1 MPACKGGQRFFIIF
15 ASSIT
20 TSPTMKKFILLTQIL
35 LLSLLMACESDT
47 PTLPSESKALAGN
60 ISTRSNTTETL
71 GEGSRILLNARGGL
85 TIENEL
91 FTYNNGAWSNENGH
105 KWGSAEETTHIT
117 ALYPHDATSPYNG
130 DALKDILISQATLPP
145 GETNV
150 SLIFK
155 HLFASFTLNVDET
168 LVDMISTIQLTTPQ
182 KIASISPTTGEIT
195 LTEST
200 NTTTLTG
207 NGSGSYTFIIPP
219 MQASIELGITL
230 TNGKSQTYTLQ
241 RHCFESGLV
250 YECRLRDWNM
260 VPGIRDVN
268 DFIAFSQLI
277 NGKSYGTYELSDFG
291 ERQSDGR
298 MLYRLLA
305 DIDFRNQN
313 LADLL
318 PICYDQNKSFND
330 IFDGSGYQIT
340 YLTINPSN
348 SVTGVFGRIGSKGI
362 VKNLHLSHC
371 STPIVSSSSSA
382 GVGLIAAS
390 LSGIISNCS
399 VTNGNITATDETYR
413 TGALVGNAYTGSQI
427 INSYVQNTT
436 ISSKG
441 YLGCIVG
448 AIDNGKIINCFSV
461 LNELIG
467 NSKNECG
474 GFCGKAIQSN
484 ITNCYNYNLT
494 FKNTTING
502 MVIGEGENS
511 TLTFHYSD
519 SRSPLLIYQDNNCKK
534 ENYAFFSINAENIS
548 TILCNRLNQW
558 IKANQ
563 SSYEYPFTEWKPD
576 DSGNLPAIFQ

>member
-1 MPACKGGQRFFIIF
+1 
-15 ASSIT
+15 
-20 TSPTMKKFILLTQIL
+20 MKKFILLTQIL
-35 LLSLLMACESDT
+35 LLSLLIACESDT
-47 PTLPSESKALAGN
+47 TTLPSESKALAGN

-117 ALYPHDATSPYNG
+117 ALSPHDATSPYNG

-260 VPGIRDVN
+260 VPGIRSRE
-268 DFIAFSQLI
+268 DFITFYKI
-277 NGKSYGTYELSDFG
+277 VNGMTTGDLSKYGE
-291 ERQSDGR
+291 EKDGK
-298 MLYRLLA
+298 MIYRLLA
-305 DIDFRNQN
+305 DIN
-313 LADLL
+313 LNEAIIN
-318 PICYDQNKSFND
+318 PMFND
-330 IFDGSGYQIT
+330 INHPFNHIFNGEGHTISNF
-340 YLTINPSN
+340 TINAK
-348 SVTGVFGRIGSKGI
+348 GGYAGLFGQIGSDGI
-362 VKNLHLSHC
+362 VKNLYINDCFMSI
-371 STPIVSSSSSA
+371 PEDASA
-382 GVGLIAAS
+382 GSGVGAIAGVCK
-390 LSGIISNCS
+390 GIISNCG
-399 VTNGNITATDETYR
+399 VTLSKITNHVTSS
-413 TGALVGNAYTGSQI
+413 YTGGMVGTLRNGAI
-427 INSYVQNTT
+427 INSFVKNSNITT
-436 ISSKG
+436 TDAS
-441 YLGCIVG
+441 VG
-448 AIDNGKIINCFSV
+448 GIMGKIETGYILNCFSAS
-461 LNELIG
+461 NTITRS
-467 NSKNECG
+467 NNYSG
-474 GFCGKAIQSN
+474 GFCGRADNGN
-484 ITNCYNYNLT
+484 IINCYVYNLELINKGSEKDKIGQFIGHGVDSSVADCYT
-494 FKNTTING
+494 NT
-502 MVIGEGENS
+502 S
-511 TLTFHYSD
+511 
-519 SRSPLLIYQDNNCKK
+519 SPKLIIYPQNCKTSSNK
-534 ENYAFFSINAENIS
+534 IYNTNFRHESTNTSILS
-548 TILCNRLNQW
+548 YLNQW
-558 IKANQ
+558 IESNQ

>member
-1 MPACKGGQRFFIIF
+1 
-15 ASSIT
+15 
-20 TSPTMKKFILLTQIL
+20 
-35 LLSLLMACESDT
+35 MACESDT

-130 DALKDILISQATLPP
+130 DALKDILISQATLTP

-195 LTEST
+195 LTENT

-250 YECRLRDWNM
+250 YECRLRDWNT
-260 VPGIRDVN
+260 VPGIRSRE
-268 DFIAFSQLI
+268 DFITFYKI
-277 NGKSYGTYELSDFG
+277 VNGMETGDLSKYGE
-291 ERQSDGR
+291 EKDGKII
-298 MLYRLLA
+298 YRLLA
-305 DIDFRNQN
+305 DIDLKEAKIN
-313 LADLL
+313 
-318 PICYDQNKSFND
+318 PMFND
-330 IFDGSGYQIT
+330 MNHPFNHIFNGEGNTISNFIIKAKGGYAG
-340 YLTINPSN
+340 L
-348 SVTGVFGRIGSKGI
+348 FGQIGSEGV
-362 VKNLHLSHC
+362 VKNLYINDCVMSI
-371 STPIVSSSSSA
+371 PEDASA
-382 GVGLIAAS
+382 GSGVGVIA
-390 LSGIISNCS
+390 GVCKGVISDCG
-399 VTNGNITATDETYR
+399 VTFGEITN
-413 TGALVGNAYTGSQI
+413 LVTSSYTGGMVGTLRNGTI
-427 INSYVQNTT
+427 INSFVKNSNITT
-436 ISSKG
+436 TDASVG
-441 YLGCIVG
+441 GIVG
-448 AIDNGKIINCFSV
+448 KIETGNILNCFAASDTITRS
-461 LNELIG
+461 N
-467 NSKNECG
+467 NYSG
-474 GFCGKAIQSN
+474 GFCGRADNGN
-484 ITNCYNYNLT
+484 IINCYVYNLELINKGSEKDKIGQFIGHGVDSSVADCYT
-494 FKNTTING
+494 NT
-502 MVIGEGENS
+502 S
-511 TLTFHYSD
+511 
-519 SRSPLLIYQDNNCKK
+519 SPKLIIYPQNCKTSSNK
-534 ENYAFFSINAENIS
+534 IYNTNFIHESTNTSILS
-548 TILCNRLNQW
+548 YLNQW
-558 IKANQ
+558 IESNQ
-563 SSYEYPFTEWKPD
+563 SSYKYPFTEWKPD

>member
-1 MPACKGGQRFFIIF
+1 
-15 ASSIT
+15 
-20 TSPTMKKFILLTQIL
+20 MKKFILLTQIL

-182 KIASISPTTGEIT
+182 KIASISPITGEIT

-219 MQASIELGITL
+219 MQASIELAITL

-260 VPGIRDVN
+260 VPGIRSRE
-268 DFIAFSQLI
+268 DFITFYKI
-277 NGKSYGTYELSDFG
+277 VNGMTTGDLSKYGE
-291 ERQSDGR
+291 EKDGK
-298 MLYRLLA
+298 MIYRLLA
-305 DIDFRNQN
+305 DIN
-313 LADLL
+313 LNEAIIN
-318 PICYDQNKSFND
+318 PMFND
-330 IFDGSGYQIT
+330 INHPFNHIFNGEGHTISNF
-340 YLTINPSN
+340 TINAK
-348 SVTGVFGRIGSKGI
+348 GGYAGLFGQIGSDGI
-362 VKNLHLSHC
+362 VKNLYINDCFMSI
-371 STPIVSSSSSA
+371 PEDASA
-382 GVGLIAAS
+382 G
-390 LSGIISNCS
+390 SG
-399 VTNGNITATDETYR
+399 
-413 TGALVGNAYTGSQI
+413 
-427 INSYVQNTT
+427 
-436 ISSKG
+436 
-441 YLGCIVG
+441 VG
-448 AIDNGKIINCFSV
+448 AIAGVCKGIKIKHF
-461 LNELIG
+461 LLD
-467 NSKNECG
+467 
-474 GFCGKAIQSN
+474 
-484 ITNCYNYNLT
+484 
-494 FKNTTING
+494 
-502 MVIGEGENS
+502 S
-511 TLTFHYSD
+511 TYL
-519 SRSPLLIYQDNNCKK
+519 K
-534 ENYAFFSINAENIS
+534 
-548 TILCNRLNQW
+548 
-558 IKANQ
+558 
-563 SSYEYPFTEWKPD
+563 
-576 DSGNLPAIFQ
+576 

>member
-1 MPACKGGQRFFIIF
+1 
-15 ASSIT
+15 
-20 TSPTMKKFILLTQIL
+20 MKKFILLTQIL

-105 KWGSAEETTHIT
+105 KWGNAEETTHIT
-117 ALYPHDATSPYNG
+117 ALSPHDATSPYNG

-260 VPGIRDVN
+260 VPGIRSRE
-268 DFIAFSQLI
+268 DFITFYKI
-277 NGKSYGTYELSDFG
+277 VNGMTTGDLSKYGE
-291 ERQSDGR
+291 EKDGK
-298 MLYRLLA
+298 MIYRLLA
-305 DIDFRNQN
+305 DIN
-313 LADLL
+313 LNEAIIN
-318 PICYDQNKSFND
+318 PMFND
-330 IFDGSGYQIT
+330 INHPFNHIFNGEGHTISNF
-340 YLTINPSN
+340 TINAK
-348 SVTGVFGRIGSKGI
+348 GGYAGLFGQIGSDGI
-362 VKNLHLSHC
+362 VKNLYINDCFMSI
-371 STPIVSSSSSA
+371 PEDASA
-382 GVGLIAAS
+382 GSGVGAIAGVCK
-390 LSGIISNCS
+390 GIISNCG
-399 VTNGNITATDETYR
+399 VTLSNITNHVTSS
-413 TGALVGNAYTGSQI
+413 YTGGMVGTLRNGSI
-427 INSYVQNTT
+427 INSFIKDSQVTT
-436 ISSKG
+436 TEASVG
-441 YLGCIVG
+441 GIVG
-448 AIDNGKIINCFSV
+448 KIETGDILNCFSAS
-461 LNELIG
+461 NTITRS
-467 NSKNECG
+467 NNYSG
-474 GFCGKAIQSN
+474 GFCGRADNGN
-484 ITNCYNYNLT
+484 IINCYVYNLELINKGSEKDKIGQFIGHGVDSSVADCYT
-494 FKNTTING
+494 NT
-502 MVIGEGENS
+502 S
-511 TLTFHYSD
+511 
-519 SRSPLLIYQDNNCKK
+519 SPKLIIYPQNCKTSSNK
-534 ENYAFFSINAENIS
+534 IYNTNFIHESTNTSILS
-548 TILCNRLNQW
+548 YLNQW

>member
-1 MPACKGGQRFFIIF
+1 
-15 ASSIT
+15 
-20 TSPTMKKFILLTQIL
+20 MKKFILLTQIL

-182 KIASISPTTGEIT
+182 KIASIAPTTGEIT

-241 RHCFESGLV
+241 RHYFESGLV

-260 VPGIRDVN
+260 VPGIRSAN
-268 DFIAFSQLI
+268 DFINFSRMI
-277 NGKSYGTYELSDFG
+277 NGKKNGDLFKYGEM
-291 ERQSDGR
+291 QADGR

-305 DIDFRNQN
+305 DIDFKNVDSEN
-313 LADLL
+313 LL
-318 PICYDQNKSFND
+318 PIGYMYSPSRIFTD
-330 IFDGSGYQIT
+330 IFDGLGHTISN
-340 YLTINPSN
+340 LTIPDKSINNNVQKNYSGIFGQI
-348 SVTGVFGRIGSKGI
+348 GVNGI
-362 VKNLHLSHC
+362 VKNLKITKA
-371 STPIVSSSSSA
+371 STVKEPTCNRI
-382 GVGLIAAS
+382 GILAAYNE
-390 LSGIISNCS
+390 GTIENCS
-399 VTNGNITATDETYR
+399 VDNSTINCIEDYHAGFICASQLT
-413 TGALVGNAYTGSQI
+413 TGII
-427 INSYVQNTT
+427 INSYTAQNTM
-436 ISSKG
+436 IGSSSAKRKG
-441 YLGCIVG
+441 GFVG
-448 AIDNGKIINCFSV
+448 ECYGKI
-461 LNELIG
+461 LNSYAYNNTFTKLTSTG
-467 NSKNECG
+467 TAG
-474 GFCGKAIQSN
+474 GLVGLSSTN
-484 ITNCYNYNLT
+484 PLTITNCYVYHANSTSNFGIIIGSSSDKTNITNNYYNKLLPSGTTDTDNLKFDGN
-494 FKNTTING
+494 FKING
-502 MVIGEGENS
+502 IHISFKLNS
-511 TLTFHYSD
+511 
-519 SRSPLLIYQDNNCKK
+519 
-534 ENYAFFSINAENIS
+534 
-548 TILCNRLNQW
+548 W
-558 IKANQ
+558 IHENQ
-563 SSYEYPFTEWKPD
+563 SMHPQIPFKQWEMSQ
-576 DSGNLPAIFQ
+576 DSHPILK